1 MMVSMNVPVIETRP
15 CSTGSSVFAAAAAI
29 GAEPSPDSFE
39 KIPRATPAWI
49 AVITVAPAIFMT
61 AVTFSYIMQAD
72 EGFKLPGTVGN
83 IIGVVAAVLFA
94 VAFFI
99 KANKVKKA
107 GHNKVA

>member
-49 AVITVAPAIFMT
+49 AVITVAPA
-61 AVTFSYIMQAD
+61 
-72 EGFKLPGTVGN
+72 KPP
-83 IIGVVAAVLFA
+83 VAAFPVKADLITKA
-94 VAFFI
+94 ILGRIWLQWKARIAIVA
-99 KANKVKKA
+99 KM
-107 GHNKVA
+107 